1 MYTLERQ
8 FKKPKGRNT
17 LILGVVDKWILKILK
32 SVPNDLYIKIYDC
45 IVHFGILKVYAI
57 NFTITKLI
65 KKVSLIRK
73 VKKKTCKNFTHY
85 NSICSLFRYVLQ
97 LYFNHLRFIWTSLLL
112 SHININGFCKFIPY
126 SPQEIAKLILWL
138 FIRV

>member
-8 FKKPKGRNT
+8 FKKPNGRNT

-73 VKKKTCKNFTHY
+73 VKKKLVK
-85 NSICSLFRYVLQ
+85 I
-97 LYFNHLRFIWTSLLL
+97 
-112 SHININGFCKFIPY
+112 SHITIVYVVFLDTFCNYI
-126 SPQEIAKLILWL
+126 LI
-138 FIRV
+138 I